1 MPTIRLNTD
10 CICLGH
16 QASNVWSL
24 QENSQSE
31 PAYYCSHIIKWHRD
45 RPTLIN
51 KWFTLRSRE
60 LFFWWDQSRKSRA
73 GEIGP
78 SCSLGQ
84 PILTEDSLH
93 LAARDPA
100 VYSIMNTI
108 NSLWKLNVHCPFMG
122 LNSKHFSGC
131 CFYGGEINVTSQG
144 KYQWLCIKASYRYFF
159 FSTKIRWMFLV
170 LGPRKGCLVL
180 LGQTLAET

>member
-1 MPTIRLNTD
+1 MSLRVSTTKLNTD

-16 QASNVWSL
+16 LASNARSL
-24 QENSQSE
+24 KENSQSKR
-31 PAYYCSHIIKWHRD
+31 AYYCSHIIKWHLD
-45 RPTLIN
+45 QPTLIN
-51 KWFTLRSRE
+51 KWFTIWSR
-60 LFFWWDQSRKSRA
+60 DQSGKSRA

-93 LAARDPA
+93 LACSRSSRIQ
-100 VYSIMNTI
+100 YNEY
-108 NSLWKLNVHCPFMG
+108 NYSLWKLNAHCSFKG

-131 CFYGGEINVTSQG
+131 CFYGGEINVISHG
-144 KYQWLCIKASYRYFF
+144 KYRWLCIKESYHFF

-170 LGPRKGCLVL
+170 LGPQKGCLVL